1 VPAPGEGPD
10 SGAVPR
16 RNKVIDFYFERECR
30 TPQSECY
37 TVMQDDNAL
46 GRVDIHYAQTIIHAT
61 LSIAESLTND
71 DIQFLVDRIDEE
83 LLDSVG
89 ISRQEVIVHVHQG
102 RDLGVFSTRNFEG
115 NGGHERMN

>member
-1 VPAPGEGPD
+1 M
-10 SGAVPR
+10 
-16 RNKVIDFYFERECR
+16 IDFYFERECR
-30 TPQSECY
+30 TSHSECY
-37 TVMQDDNAL
+37 TVMQDDNPL
-46 GRVDIHYAQTIIHAT
+46 GRVDIHYAQTVIHAT
-61 LSIAESLTND
+61 LNVAESLTND